1 MTGRAT
7 PLPSARRRGLC
18 LRKFS
23 PIKTSTS
30 GPLLDK
36 TCAVLGYGAQGRA
49 HALNLRDSGIPV
61 VVGLLPKSRSRVRA
75 RRDGLCL
82 TNTAAAVRRADVIFL
97 ALPDTKMA
105 EIYRGRRS
113 RPICAAG
120 QTLLFAHGFA
130 IHYRTIVPPND
141 VDVVMVA
148 PKGLGP
154 MVRTQFEAGKG
165 VPCVFAIAQDAS
177 GRARQLAL
185 AYAKAI
191 GGTRAGVIET
201 TFREETEADLFAEQ
215 AVLCG
220 GMSALV
226 QAGFET
232 LVEAGYQPEMAYFEC
247 LHELKFIVDLMHEE
261 GISGMRARISETA
274 KWGDITVGP
283 RIIDANVKARMK
295 EVLGEIQSGKFARG
309 WLRETATRKEAI
321 PAVTEGSGPAPDRR
335 SGRAPARPDA
345 VAGQKKL
352 AVPKCR
358 ESGLRLRRNKLFRVR
373 PND

>member
-1 MTGRAT
+1 MPAKPAKIFTDKDVN
-7 PLPSARRRGLC
+7 L
-18 LRKFS
+18 
-23 PIKTSTS
+23 

-36 TCAVLGYGAQGRA
+36 TCAIIGYGAQGRA

-61 VVGLLPKSRSRVRA
+61 VVGLLPKSRSRVKA
-75 RRDGLCL
+75 RRDGLRVA
-82 TNTAAAVRRADVIFL
+82 TTAGAVRRADVLFL
-97 ALPDTKMA
+97 ALPDTKMSAIYRA
-105 EIYRGRRS
+105 EIAPFL
-113 RPICAAG
+113 RPG

-154 MVRTQFEAGKG
+154 MVRTQFEAGQG
-165 VPCVFAIAQDAS
+165 VPCVIAVQQDVS
-177 GRARQLAL
+177 GHARQLAL

-201 TFREETEADLFAEQ
+201 TFQEETEADLFAEQ

-247 LHELKFIVDLMHEE
+247 LHELKFIVDLMHRT
-261 GISGMRARISETA
+261 GLSGMRARISETA
-274 KWGDITVGP
+274 KWGDISVGP
-283 RIIDANVKARMK
+283 KIIDENVKARMRDELEK
-295 EVLGEIQSGKFARG
+295 IRRGKFARD
-309 WLRETATRKEAI
+309 WLRETAT
-321 PAVTEGSGPAPDRR
+321 G
-335 SGRAPARPDA
+335 
-345 VAGQKKL
+345 KKRYQRL
-352 AVPKCR
+352 LEKGKTQPIEQVG
-358 ESGLRLRRNKLFRVR
+358 ERLRRLMPWLDEKL
-373 PND
+373 

>member
-1 MTGRAT
+1 MPAKPAKIFTDKDVS
-7 PLPSARRRGLC
+7 L
-18 LRKFS
+18 
-23 PIKTSTS
+23 

-36 TCAVLGYGAQGRA
+36 TCAIIGYGAQGRA

-75 RRDGLCL
+75 RRDGLRVA
-82 TNTAAAVRRADVIFL
+82 TAAGAVRRADVLFL
-97 ALPDTKMA
+97 ALPDTKMSAIYRA
-105 EIYRGRRS
+105 EIAPFLR
-113 RPICAAG
+113 AG

-154 MVRTQFEAGKG
+154 MVRTQFEAGQG
-165 VPCVFAIAQDAS
+165 VPCVIAVQQDVS
-177 GRARQLAL
+177 GHARQLAL

-201 TFREETEADLFAEQ
+201 TFQEETEADLFAEQ

-247 LHELKFIVDLMHEE
+247 LHELKFIVDLMHRT
-261 GISGMRARISETA
+261 GLSGMRARISETA
-274 KWGDITVGP
+274 KWGDISVGP
-283 RIIDANVKARMK
+283 KIIDGNVKARMRDELEK
-295 EVLGEIQSGKFARG
+295 IRRGKFARD
-309 WLRETATRKEAI
+309 WLRETAT
-321 PAVTEGSGPAPDRR
+321 G
-335 SGRAPARPDA
+335 
-345 VAGQKKL
+345 KKRYQRL
-352 AVPKCR
+352 LEKGKTQPIEQVG
-358 ESGLRLRRNKLFRVR
+358 ERLRRLMPWLDEKL
-373 PND
+373 

>member
-1 MTGRAT
+1 M
-7 PLPSARRRGLC
+7 SAKIFTDKEVTL
-18 LRKFS
+18 
-23 PIKTSTS
+23 

-36 TCAVLGYGAQGRA
+36 TCAVIGYGAQGRA

-61 VVGLLPKSRSRVRA
+61 VIGLPPKSRSRLRA
-75 RRDGLCL
+75 RGDALRL
-82 TNTAAAVRRADVIFL
+82 TTSAAAVRRADIVFL

-105 EIYRGRRS
+105 EIYRREIAPHL
-113 RPICAAG
+113 RPG

-141 VDVVMVA
+141 LDVVMVA

-165 VPCVFAIAQDAS
+165 VPCVIAIAQDAS
-177 GRARQLAL
+177 GHARQLAL

-201 TFREETEADLFAEQ
+201 TFKEETEADLFAEQ

-226 QAGFET
+226 EAGFDT
-232 LVEAGYQPEMAYFEC
+232 LIEAGYQPEVAYFEC
-247 LHELKFIVDLMHEE
+247 LHELKFIVDLMHRA

-274 KWGDITVGP
+274 KWGDVSVGP
-283 RIIDANVKARMK
+283 KIIDQTVKQHMR
-295 EVLGEIQSGKFARG
+295 ETLEQIQNGEFARD
-309 WLRETATRKEAI
+309 WLRETATGRKRYDQLLRKG
-321 PAVTEGSGPAPDRR
+321 AV
-335 SGRAPARPDA
+335 RPIEKVGA
-345 VAGQKKL
+345 
-352 AVPKCR
+352 
-358 ESGLRLRRNKLFRVR
+358 RLRQMMPWLDEKY
-373 PND
+373 